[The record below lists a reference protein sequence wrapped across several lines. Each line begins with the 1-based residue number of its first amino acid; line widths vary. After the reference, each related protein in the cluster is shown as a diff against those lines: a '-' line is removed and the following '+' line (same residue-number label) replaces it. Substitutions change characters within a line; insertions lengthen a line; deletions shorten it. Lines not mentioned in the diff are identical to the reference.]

1 MEPSST
7 VPVRAAGR
15 AWLRRLLILMA
26 MLAVGG
32 YIWQQLPGAGY
43 PTDLTRVGAGTPT
56 LVLAHDN
63 SYLGGAAVMELM
75 NDLRGDYTGRVDFL
89 VAHLQ
94 LAEGAAFARRF
105 GAQDG
110 TVMLFGADGRNIG
123 TLHMPRSVA
132 ELKSALDQALAR

>member
-1 MEPSST
+1 MAPSST
-7 VPVRAAGR
+7 LPVRAAGR
-15 AWLRRLLILMA
+15 PWLRRLLILLA

-32 YIWQQLPGAGY
+32 YIWRQLPGAGY

-75 NDLRGDYTGRVDFL
+75 NDLRGDYAGRVDFL

-94 LAEGAAFARRF
+94 MAEGAAFARRF

-110 TVMLFGADGRNIG
+110 TVMLFGADGRSIG
-123 TLHMPRSVA
+123 ILHMPRSVA

>member
-1 MEPSST
+1 MVPTST
-7 VPVRAAGR
+7 LPVRAAGR
-15 AWLRRLLILMA
+15 PWLRRLLILLA

-32 YIWQQLPGAGY
+32 YVWQQLPGAAY

-63 SYLGGAAVMELM
+63 SYIGGAAVMELM

-94 LAEGAAFARRF
+94 MADGAAFARRF

-110 TVMLFGADGRNIG
+110 TVMLFGADGRSLGI
-123 TLHMPRSVA
+123 LHMPRSVG
-132 ELKSALDQALAR
+132 ELKGALDQALAR

>member
-1 MEPSST
+1 MEPTST
-7 VPVRAAGR
+7 LPVRAAGR
-15 AWLRRLLILMA
+15 PWLRRLLILLG

-32 YIWQQLPGAGY
+32 YVWQQLPGAAY

-63 SYLGGAAVMELM
+63 SYIGGAAVMELM

-94 LAEGAAFARRF
+94 MADGAAFARRF

-110 TVMLFGADGRNIG
+110 TVMLFGADGRSIG
-123 TLHMPRSVA
+123 ILHMPRSVG
-132 ELKSALDQALAR
+132 ELKGALDQALAR

>member
-1 MEPSST
+1 MEPTST
-7 VPVRAAGR
+7 LPVRTPGR
-15 AWLRRLLILMA
+15 PWLRRLLILLG

-32 YIWQQLPGAGY
+32 YVWQQLPGAGY

-56 LVLAHDN
+56 LVLAHDS

-75 NDLRGDYTGRVDFL
+75 NDLRGDYAGRVDFL

-94 LAEGAAFARRF
+94 MADGAAFARRF

-110 TVMLFGADGRNIG
+110 TVMLFGADGRSLGI
-123 TLHMPRSVA
+123 LHMPRSVG
-132 ELKSALDQALAR
+132 ELKGALDQSLAR